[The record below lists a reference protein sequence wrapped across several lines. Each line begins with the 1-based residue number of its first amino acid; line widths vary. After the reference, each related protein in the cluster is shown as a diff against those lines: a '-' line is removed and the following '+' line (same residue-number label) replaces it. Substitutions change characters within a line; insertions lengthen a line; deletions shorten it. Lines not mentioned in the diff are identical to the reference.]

1 MKIDLHVHST
11 HSDGK
16 DELPTVYADAADA
29 NLAVMAITDHDT
41 VNGWVHA
48 AELAQQ
54 YRIGLIRGIEVS
66 TSTTA
71 ETENGT
77 REISVHMLAYLPD
90 PNRGELLQRVTE
102 VKVARETR
110 LEVFVK
116 NLQAK
121 YPELTMDAI
130 RAAQKEKESTFGR
143 PDIADALIKLGVY
156 QSRDEAFEHD
166 LHKNSPFYVP
176 NIGLDTEA
184 AVRMIRAAGGVPIMA
199 HPMARSKRE
208 SANSGDAAQSEAAP
222 RIFPRAHFEQ
232 LVDAGLAGFEVHH
245 REVPE
250 PVRDW
255 LLKFVAEHNLIATGS
270 SDYHGM
276 TGKPNRLGENLTS
289 EAALQAIIAQATG
302 IEPILF

>member
-1 MKIDLHVHST
+1 LKIDLHVHST

-16 DELPTVYADAADA
+16 DDLATVYDDALEAGID
-29 NLAVMAITDHDT
+29 VMAITDHDT
-41 VNGWVHA
+41 VHGWAHA

-66 TSTTA
+66 TSTTV
-71 ETENGT
+71 ETEKGE
-77 REISVHMLAYLPD
+77 REVSVHMLAYLPD
-90 PNRGELLQRVTE
+90 PTRGELLQRVTE
-102 VKVARETR
+102 VKASRESR
-110 LEVFVK
+110 LELFVK

-130 RAAQKEKESTFGR
+130 RAAQREKESTFGR

-156 QSRDEAFEHD
+156 RSRDEAFEHD

-199 HPMARSKRE
+199 HPMARSKRDSSNAGEAVE
-208 SANSGDAAQSEAAP
+208 STP
-222 RIFPRAHFEQ
+222 RVYPRAHFEK
-232 LVDAGLAGFEVHH
+232 LVAAGLAGFEVHH

-250 PVRDW
+250 PVREW
-255 LLKFVAEHNLIATGS
+255 LLSFVLEHGLIATGS
-270 SDYHGM
+270 SDYHGK
-276 TGKPNRLGENLTS
+276 TGKPNRLGENVTS
-289 EAALQAIIAQATG
+289 QEALEAIIAQATG
-302 IEPILF
+302 VEPILF